1 MLRTD
6 RNVVDG
12 ATYFYVV
19 TAVSADD
26 LESEFSTSVSVTIPT
41 S

>member
-1 MLRTD
+1 M
-6 RNVVDG
+6 DG

-19 TAVSADD
+19 TAVAAGEA
-26 LESEFSTSVSVTIPT
+26 ESQFSEAVSVTIPT

>member
-1 MLRTD
+1 
-6 RNVVDG
+6 VIDG

-19 TAVSADD
+19 TAVSAGET
-26 LESEFSTSVSVTIPT
+26 ESQFSDQVSVTIPA